1 MPGGKRNKKFHH
13 HQKKKPWK
21 NQRKKEQQ
29 DDQKKEDRRGAES
42 TSNDFILATIT
53 KGNYK
58 FEAYYAAQGLH
69 DHRYN
74 KVDNDKNGEEPQDS
88 LLHSNSTLEEWQ
100 TERLAWR
107 TALGSILP
115 ASFRFNGMLSPSVQ
129 QTMHQELMQ
138 LVRQARDWKPSST
151 QPKEQQEQD
160 DDTPKQ
166 DDDDDKEEKQDTLED
181 PQQQQQQQQDTTA
194 ANTNTTTAPTPLP
207 PPEMDGTTNETNN
220 NHDTTVAD
228 PSTTTTTTPQLV
240 DWQPLTEDDTHLTRI
255 PFVTDPWGLAYQ
267 WSVLDRNQLRKHP
280 ALQPIKEWLVQKT
293 SSGQVTRQETV
304 SMIPPI
310 VLLSQLL
317 VQQQQQQQELPT
329 EPLPTVD
336 TTSND
341 PTKTKKNTSHSNNKI
356 GLTVLDL
363 CAAPGSKTSQL
374 LEGMSQLHGSRTRTS
389 TTSHGWPEQAGVLVA
404 NDVNP
409 NRANMLTHQ
418 LKRVLHQFPV
428 AVVTAAPAQFLSFGS
443 SNSQE
448 PQQTFDAILA
458 DVPCSGDGTTRKN
471 IQVWNTWSQMG
482 ALSLH
487 PLQLDIAWQGL
498 SSLLSN
504 DGNGILCYSTCS
516 MNPMENE
523 AVVAELLRRGQG
535 AVELVECRPV
545 VHGSTTPKSG
555 GFRTRPGWSTWKV
568 LCEPLSRKQMK
579 HRDNKHKAKMQEK
592 RQQHHEQEQA
602 QAKQDGPS
610 YKSTTTTHN
619 DQDDSL
625 SATAAAP
632 HQPPGDG
639 HEHER
644 NVALAAQPYSPTSMD
659 PCYLMELATHVAGYR
674 HFTSMDQVHEAGL
687 HQRIRPSCFPPTEAW
702 IQDQLKRCIRCLPHD
717 NNTGGFFV
725 ALLHK
730 KGPIPNANKKEV
742 DKKDVDKKNN
752 DDDDKKDKESNEA
765 ETKSVSPPK
774 EPPIKRAKMERDA
787 PENPEPIK
795 DAVDTTTSTTAT
807 KEQNP
812 QGGQKRRRNDH
823 QQNQRQVF
831 VPVKDELLDPLIE
844 YYGFGGPGFRKDLFM
859 ARSNSECKVIYFLA
873 PSVKDFLF
881 PPSSGSN
888 TSSSV
893 CDSVN
898 VIATGLK
905 AFCKNNSIK
914 ECPISHRIAQEA
926 AHFLAP
932 YMSDRRK
939 LTVCRSD
946 FQACLRPPPEGKG
959 AAIPLDENF
968 STEFVQHVRGLDVG
982 AFVVVLEQGEETTD
996 SMVLVLWRCRGDH
1009 INTLVSAVEVDAIQ
1023 SKLAAQTQHG
1033 NSAGATTA
1041 TKTAATNTNT
1051 SGLQE
1056 EQEQH
1061 QDMSTEMK

>member
-29 DDQKKEDRRGAES
+29 QGEGDTKQSRRADES
-42 TSNDFILATIT
+42 SSNDFILATIT

-69 DHRYN
+69 NHRYN
-74 KVDNDKNGEEPQDS
+74 KDDDENENGNDPP
-88 LLHSNSTLEEWQ
+88 LLHSNTTLEEWQ
-100 TERLAWR
+100 AERLAWR

-115 ASFRFNGMLSPSVQ
+115 ASFRFNGMLSSSVKH
-129 QTMHQELMQ
+129 TMHQELMQ

-151 QPKEQQEQD
+151 QPKEKEEDAD
-160 DDTPKQ
+160 DKPNQ
-166 DDDDDKEEKQDTLED
+166 DDDDEEEKQDTLED

-220 NHDTTVAD
+220 NNDTTVAD
-228 PSTTTTTTPQLV
+228 PSTTTTTTPPPVMV

-317 VQQQQQQQELPT
+317 VQQQQEQQQQQQQEQQE
-329 EPLPTVD
+329 EPPH
-336 TTSND
+336 
-341 PTKTKKNTSHSNNKI
+341 KTPSRRKNNI

-374 LEGMSQLHGSRTRTS
+374 VEGMSQLHGRMTTTTTTTS
-389 TTSHGWPEQAGVLVA
+389 STTTTTSHGWPEQAGVLVA

-428 AVVTAAPAQFLSFGS
+428 AVVTAAPAQFLSFGGD
-443 SNSQE
+443 SQS
-448 PQQTFDAILA
+448 QQTFDAILA

-535 AVELVECRPV
+535 AVEVVECRPV
-545 VHGSTTPKSG
+545 VHGSTTTTNSD
-555 GFRTRPGWSTWKV
+555 GFPTRPGWSTWKV
-568 LCEPLSRKQMK
+568 LCEPMSRKQMK
-579 HRDNKHKAKMQEK
+579 HRDNKHKANMQEK
-592 RQQHHEQEQA
+592 RQQHHEAQA
-602 QAKQDGPS
+602 QAQQDS
-610 YKSTTTTHN
+610 SSSKSTTNNN

-625 SATAAAP
+625 SAASAAP

-742 DKKDVDKKNN
+742 DKKDVDKKNDDD
-752 DDDDKKDKESNEA
+752 DDDDKNDKESNEA
-765 ETKSVSPPK
+765 ETKSDSPPK
-774 EPPIKRAKMERDA
+774 EPPIKRAKTEGDA

-812 QGGQKRRRNDH
+812 EGGKKRRRNDH

-831 VPVKDELLDPLIE
+831 VPVKDELLEPLIE

-881 PPSSGSN
+881 PPTSGSN

-939 LTVCRSD
+939 FTVGRSD
-946 FQACLRPPPEGKG
+946 FQACLRPPHEGKG

-982 AFVVVLEQGEETTD
+982 AFVVVLEQEQETTD

-1023 SKLAAQTQHG
+1023 SKLAAQTPHG
-1033 NSAGATTA
+1033 NSAGATTT
-1041 TKTAATNTNT
+1041 TKTAATTPNT
-1051 SGLQE
+1051 SGLQ
-1056 EQEQH
+1056 QEQQ